1 MLPRRVL
8 VEYWGW
14 LTIVVVPVLAIVAIY
29 QWVMG

>member
-14 LTIVVVPVLAIVAIY
+14 LTIVVVPVLAIVAIC
-29 QWVMG
+29 QWVLG

>member
-29 QWVMG
+29 QWVFG

>member
-14 LTIVVVPVLAIVAIY
+14 LTIVVVPVLVLY
-29 QWVMG
+29 GLFSWLFS